1 MWLRRSGGRWWL
13 VAETYTCE
21 RYGIIRT
28 WKPNRN
34 GHWIRLC
41 ADCKWVLT
49 EEEREMWA
57 A

>member
-21 RYGIIRT
+21 RCGIIRT